1 MDALLR
7 SKFLLLLLVGL
18 VIWGVE
24 RLIVTDKEAIE
35 NLAEALA
42 DDVRQERW
50 DAMQGRLHPQFT
62 YGELDGPQTIEHIQ
76 DLVKRFK
83 PGNVGLNLFDIE
95 VEGDSAK
102 SKGHVW
108 ANAAGRPGRLAIDAR
123 FVRTDDGWKLRE
135 VLGGYFGR

>member
-1 MDALLR
+1 MDWLFR
-7 SKFLLLLLVGL
+7 SKFLMLLALGL

-42 DDVRQERW
+42 EDVRHERW
-50 DAMQGRLHPQFT
+50 DAMQGRLHPQFE
-62 YGELDGPQTIEHIQ
+62 YGKMDGAQTIEHIQ
-76 DLVKRFK
+76 DLVKRFQ

-95 VEGDSAK
+95 VDGDTAK

-123 FVRTDDGWKLRE
+123 FVKTDDGWVLRE